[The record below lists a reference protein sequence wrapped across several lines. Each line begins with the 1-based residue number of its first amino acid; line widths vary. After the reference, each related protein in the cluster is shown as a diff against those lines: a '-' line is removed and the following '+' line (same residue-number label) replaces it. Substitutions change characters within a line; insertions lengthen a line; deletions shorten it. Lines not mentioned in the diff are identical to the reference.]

1 MLDNRSRS
9 SGNWIRFRLI
19 GRASSRHPVG
29 AILRVR
35 INEHVEVTQ
44 QIRSGGSYASSSDP
58 RLLVGVGEAKGG
70 DSVAVRWPSGI
81 EQVIDA
87 HVDRAKREMTGD
99 GLEFGQIPPQGR
111 IREQTL
117 LLTTGYCANTPV
129 EETYMKAWDAFRRIV
144 EAD

>member
-1 MLDNRSRS
+1 MSMKE
-9 SGNWIRFRLI
+9 FRE
-19 GRASSRHPVG
+19 
-29 AILRVR
+29 R
-35 INEHVEVTQ
+35 ISIAVQDRCTARYMAFFDDQRELPPP
-44 QIRSGGSYASSSDP
+44 GSIIN
-58 RLLVGVGEAKGG
+58 
-70 DSVAVRWPSGI
+70 WPSGI